1 MLLKIWRLF
10 MGFLYWLVIILFG
23 LLSAFLTLKLQ
34 KKIKNTDKVVTL
46 VMLINGGLAII
57 LVGLFMALKLN
68 GLIG

>member
-1 MLLKIWRLF
+1 MIHKIWRLF

-68 GLIG
+68 GLI

>member
-1 MLLKIWRLF
+1 

-57 LVGLFMALKLN
+57 LVGLFMAL
-68 GLIG
+68 

>member
-1 MLLKIWRLF
+1 

-34 KKIKNTDKVVTL
+34 KKIKNSDKVVTL